1 MNDLQYC
8 MHHDQSTWDEYD
20 IRGIYLTKVCDIC
33 VHAKLAPYN
42 EQLSIMRCALAD
54 LIGAWESYTQMDIH
68 SHDWKT
74 HVVTITELADLLG
87 EELPLA
93 LTGDDS

>member
-1 MNDLQYC
+1 MN
-8 MHHDQSTWDEYD
+8 
-20 IRGIYLTKVCDIC
+20 
-33 VHAKLAPYN
+33 N
-42 EQLSIMRCALAD
+42 EQRSIMRCALAD

-68 SHDWKT
+68 SHDWKS